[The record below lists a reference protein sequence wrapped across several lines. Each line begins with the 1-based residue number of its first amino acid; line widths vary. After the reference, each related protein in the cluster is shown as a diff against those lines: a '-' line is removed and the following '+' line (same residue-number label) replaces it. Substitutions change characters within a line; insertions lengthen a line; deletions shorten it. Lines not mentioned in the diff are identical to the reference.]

1 MATTTTDSPTTRPQ
15 PLSPMP
21 SGPDRATVLKTLGRE
36 DRIPGLPS
44 AQEIAAGLIP
54 RHGKPLNARDLQRI
68 TAITRSAWMPRF
80 YDAAPDRGDWP
91 GSVFV
96 DQPPNLPNPEAPDTP
111 PDTNH
116 DGTSVD
122 GCTFDTVRRLVDRTT
137 FGFSWRELD
146 YAYTNGYDAYL
157 EWQLDHE
164 SIDDSVLQTRL
175 DTEFETLDESP
186 RRHVLRAWDGNYDM
200 MWDLL
205 NATFLRQATSGRQL
219 YERMVEFWSD
229 HFNIYLFKDGG
240 EMFKPI
246 DDRDVIRPHALGK
259 FSDIVKAS
267 TRSPAMLTYLDGA
280 FSFAWAPNENYA
292 RELMEL
298 HTLGVDNFTQ
308 QDVKQVA
315 RCFTGFTIDY
325 NANNQSLGQFRFE
338 SYWHDHG
345 TKNVLGHKVPGG
357 GGVTDGDR
365 VIDILCHSPKG
376 AALTSRFL
384 AGKLAVR
391 FWGEN
396 PPAALVDEIAQ
407 AYLDTDGDIKSMLR
421 VVLAERWLRCS
432 KPRLKRP
439 YHYALSAIRT
449 VPSYITGY
457 WALIYLSDTMGQTPF
472 LWAPPNG
479 YPDSSAYW
487 AGHMLPRWRYPNSM
501 FFEQNEVQ
509 FDLQPFSR
517 QTTEE
522 VVEAI
527 NIYIFGGYMPR
538 SLHLELADYLGPPP
552 FTNNRL
558 REVLTLAI
566 SSPAFQQH

>member
-1 MATTTTDSPTTRPQ
+1 MPTTTEDTPTTTRPQ
-15 PLSPMP
+15 PLDPNER
-21 SGPDRATVLKTLGRE
+21 DRERVRSVLGRK
-36 DRIPGLPS
+36 DRVPGVPS
-44 AQEIAAGLIP
+44 TQEIAAQLLA
-54 RHGKPLNARDLQRI
+54 RHGKPLSARDLQRI
-68 TAITRSAWMPRF
+68 AAITRSTWMPRR
-80 YDAAPDRGDWP
+80 YDQAPDRGDWP

-111 PDTNH
+111 PT
-116 DGTSVD
+116 DGLAGSEVD
-122 GCTFDTVRRLVDRTT
+122 GCTFDTLRRLVYRTT
-137 FGFSWRELD
+137 FGFSWAELD

-164 SIDDSVLQTRL
+164 SIDDSELQSRL
-175 DTEFETLDESP
+175 DSEFATLDETP
-186 RRHVLRAWDGNYDM
+186 RRHVLRAWNGNYDM
-200 MWDLL
+200 TWELL
-205 NATFLRQATSGRQL
+205 NATFLRQATSKRQL

-229 HFNIYLFKDGG
+229 HFNIYLFKDGA

-246 DDRDVIRPHALGK
+246 DDREVIRPNAFGR

-325 NANNQSLGQFRFE
+325 NANNQTLGQFRFE
-338 SYWHDHG
+338 PYWHDHG
-345 TKNVLGHKVPGG
+345 TKNVLGLKIPGG

-384 AGKLAVR
+384 ANKLAVR

-407 AYLDTDGDIKSMLR
+407 AYIDTGGDIKSMLR

-439 YHYALSAIRT
+439 YHYALSAVRAA
-449 VPSYITGY
+449 PSYITDF

-487 AGHMLPRWRYPNSM
+487 AGHLLPRWRYPNSL

-509 FDLQPFSR
+509 FDLRPFIK
-517 QTTEE
+517 QTADD
-522 VVEAI
+522 VVAAI
-527 NIYIFGGYMPR
+527 NLYIFGGYMPR
-538 SLHLELADYLGPPP
+538 SLRLELLEYLGQPP
-552 FTNNRL
+552 FTNNRI
-558 REVLTLAI
+558 RETLALAI
-566 SSPAFQQH
+566 ASPAFQQH